1 MKMRF
6 MFATLLGVAMT
17 VSVNAQSLKTNSYGL
32 YLDPS
37 AGNLGKLSIG
47 YVPTTSTANYS
58 LYVKGNTFFNGA
70 VTATSLKLNSGLTVG
85 GNATLKG
92 VTATNLTVS
101 GSATINGDFLAAGGS
116 NRIYNGLQIYSTNVN
131 NRTNMFLGSDGE
143 YGLMI
148 KANGY
153 RSYTNLKF
161 IATDYTFLGSTSNT
175 LFTLNSSTMKLNTA
189 LDVTGKITCHKEIEV
204 ASVLKADQIK
214 TNDLN
219 VEMNNAADYVFDD
232 EYNLLPLSEV
242 EDYVKENK
250 HLPGVPSAAEMAE
263 NGMNVAQMS
272 NLLLEKIEELT
283 LHMIQLEKENKALKE
298 EVKSLKK

>member
-1 MKMRF
+1 
-6 MFATLLGVAMT
+6 
-17 VSVNAQSLKTNSYGL
+17 
-32 YLDPS
+32 
-37 AGNLGKLSIG
+37 
-47 YVPTTSTANYS
+47 
-58 LYVKGNTFFNGA
+58 
-70 VTATSLKLNSGLTVG
+70 
-85 GNATLKG
+85 
-92 VTATNLTVS
+92 
-101 GSATINGDFLAAGGS
+101 
-116 NRIYNGLQIYSTNVN
+116 
-131 NRTNMFLGSDGE
+131 MFLGTDGE

-161 IATDYTFLGSTSNT
+161 VATDYTFMGGTGST
-175 LFTLNSSTMKLNTA
+175 LFTLDNSIMKLNTS

-232 EYNLLPLSEV
+232 EYNLLSLSEV

-298 EVKSLKK
+298 EVESLKK